1 MSNFAIDKAERRLAF
16 RTDEYEIYG
25 FWVCMGWTPALQ
37 AGYQMGSIPIGS
49 TIFADVAQSGRAFPR
64 MGEGGGSNPSVG
76 LLDDMRLL
84 WFYLQMK
91 TILLV
96 IGDTR
101 PALTNYV

>member
-1 MSNFAIDKAERRLAF
+1 MMPNFAIDKAERRLAF

-49 TIFADVAQSGRAFPR
+49 TIFADVAQSVERPLWKGRA
-64 MGEGGGSNPSVG
+64 GGSSPSIG

-84 WFYLQMK
+84 LFLPPNENC
-91 TILLV
+91 V
-96 IGDTR
+96 IS
-101 PALTNYV
+101 NW